1 MNKDIPRMSPMLATL
16 EPIIFPST
24 RPPAPDLI
32 AEIEVNNS
40 GAEVATDTIVRPTIT
55 GGTPSSRANT
65 EQLSESKSPP
75 LVKKNSPII
84 VDPTSKTIKPG
95 NEISLKEEPQ
105 MSINSYTK
113 EVKFAI
119 LRSY

>member
-1 MNKDIPRMSPMLATL
+1 MSPMLATL
-16 EPIIFPST
+16 EPMIFPST
-24 RPPAPDLI
+24 RPPAPELI

-55 GGTPSSRANT
+55 GGTPSSLANT
-65 EQLSESKSPP
+65 EQLSERKSPP
-75 LVKKNSPII
+75 LVKKNRPII
-84 VDPTSKTIKPG
+84 VDPINKAIKPG

-113 EVKFAI
+113 EEKFAI